1 MSKTIDDIFPADKDL
16 VVGGVWFEIA
26 TRTVVEG
33 GVEKKLPVRLLV
45 DRLDNEGFQGFREH
59 IQKKNEYQILH
70 DTLDADAKAKL
81 LIPGVAKHLLKGW
94 ENWPPEKPVPY
105 SVEAATAQLSA
116 RSTMYV
122 AVMQMAG
129 KTQAFVKAKEAET
142 VKP

>member
-26 TRTVVEG
+26 TRTVVEE
-33 GVEKKLPVRLLV
+33 GVEKKLPVRLLI
-45 DRLDNEGFQGFREH
+45 DRIDCEGFVGFREF
-59 IQKKNEYQILH
+59 IQKQNEYQIQH
-70 DTLDADAKAKL
+70 DTLDADTKAKL

-94 ENWPPEKPVPY
+94 ENWPPEKPIEY
-105 SVEAATAQLSA
+105 SVEAATTQLKE

-122 AVMQMAG
+122 AVMQMAA
-129 KTQAFVKAKEAET
+129 KTAAFVKQKNAQT